1 MASSCCS
8 VAAGCLQ
15 CMQRLLPSESC
26 LGQRLWE
33 ARSSQGVSPGAPS
46 PAPCHGAEAVPLPPT
61 PPISTSPHLPP
72 IRASMEAA
80 EGLYNQL
87 EEEVH
92 DLVSQSNSCLER
104 LEFLQK
110 VRELEAE
117 FGKVSGAAPGAGRSQ
132 SPPGT
137 AP

>member
-1 MASSCCS
+1 
-8 VAAGCLQ
+8 
-15 CMQRLLPSESC
+15 
-26 LGQRLWE
+26 
-33 ARSSQGVSPGAPS
+33 
-46 PAPCHGAEAVPLPPT
+46 
-61 PPISTSPHLPP
+61 
-72 IRASMEAA
+72 MEAA

-104 LEFLQK
+104 LEFLRK

-132 SPPGT
+132 SPPWARHLRAVQGECGRDIFT
-137 AP
+137 YFLSFDDGGSADNNRIA

>member
-1 MASSCCS
+1 
-8 VAAGCLQ
+8 
-15 CMQRLLPSESC
+15 
-26 LGQRLWE
+26 
-33 ARSSQGVSPGAPS
+33 
-46 PAPCHGAEAVPLPPT
+46 
-61 PPISTSPHLPP
+61 
-72 IRASMEAA
+72 MEAA

-104 LEFLQK
+104 LEFLRK

-117 FGKVSGAAPGAGRSQ
+117 FGKVSGAAPGAGQSQ

-137 AP
+137 APQSCPGGMPQRHFHIFPQF

>member
-1 MASSCCS
+1 
-8 VAAGCLQ
+8 
-15 CMQRLLPSESC
+15 
-26 LGQRLWE
+26 
-33 ARSSQGVSPGAPS
+33 
-46 PAPCHGAEAVPLPPT
+46 
-61 PPISTSPHLPP
+61 
-72 IRASMEAA
+72 MEAA

-104 LEFLQK
+104 LEFLRK

-132 SPPGT
+132 SPPRHSTLELSSRGNAT
-137 AP
+137 ETFSRFLSLMMKEVQIITGLPEL